1 MAKKHAHKDSDEAAP
16 QVLTVKATS
25 SAGAMVKLPTSD
37 EAVLFPMGRTEL
49 DGLVVVV
56 TP

>member
-49 DGLVVVV
+49 NGLVVVV